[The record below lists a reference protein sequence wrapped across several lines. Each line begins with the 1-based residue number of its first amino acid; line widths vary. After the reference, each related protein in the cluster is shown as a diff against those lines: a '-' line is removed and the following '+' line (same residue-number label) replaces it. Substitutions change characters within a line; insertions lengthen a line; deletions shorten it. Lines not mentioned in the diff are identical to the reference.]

1 MNEAEINPVCRSSP
15 GVWIKLI
22 NGRRFHLAV
31 SVKRKNGDF
40 VDSKSI
46 TLVGIAFILLGIV
59 AFTYRGGS
67 DTSREKII
75 DIGLQAIADTQKP
88 ISIPPLLGGLMLV
101 GGIVLVVGGWRIKK
115 SS

>member
-1 MNEAEINPVCRSSP
+1 
-15 GVWIKLI
+15 VWLGTKLI

-31 SVKRKNGDF
+31 SVKRKNRDF

-46 TLVGIAFILLGIV
+46 TLVGIALILLGVV

-67 DTSREKII
+67 DTSREKVI
-75 DIGLQAIADTQKP
+75 DIGSIQATADTRKT
-88 ISIPPLLGGLMLV
+88 ILMPPLLGGLMLV
-101 GGIVLVVGGWRIKK
+101 GGIVLIVAGSKK